1 MNRGSDD
8 GDVSL
13 ASPHDRPFR
22 AAATDHTREAVLAT
36 CVGSVTSRAIDTACM
51 GFKDGERPVRS
62 DQRQAAANHLTPTR
76 HGTP

>member
-13 ASPHDRPFR
+13 ASPHDRPVR

-36 CVGSVTSRAIDTACM
+36 RVGSVTSRTIDTTCM
-51 GFKDGERPVRS
+51 GFKDGERPVRP
-62 DQRQAAANHLTPTR
+62 DQIQADANPLAPTR
-76 HGTP
+76 HGIL